1 MGYKFCFRL
10 CFYLG
15 RQNLE
20 LICLF
25 SRRKVFCIRQEFL
38 SIVFGKRV
46 WSFCRLVRFQSKFK
60 NVLVFFYTMYICINN
75 LFGFDLVWSRSNL
88 SKSMDSIKYFLVN
101 FYHSFVLF
109 SNLNCGTSV
118 FREPVMVACVRV
130 LRLQYP

>member
-60 NVLVFFYTMYICINN
+60 NVLVFFYTMYIYVYIIYLGLI
-75 LFGFDLVWSRSNL
+75 LFGHGLIYLKVWIL
-88 SKSMDSIKYFLVN
+88 
-101 FYHSFVLF
+101 
-109 SNLNCGTSV
+109 
-118 FREPVMVACVRV
+118 
-130 LRLQYP
+130 